1 MARSSTPTREHRPIT
16 VDGQDETTDV
26 QRLGDTKAVV
36 KWGLACRLCGRLDPV
51 LSGVPARRA
60 SGRSGRSGP
69 GHRAG
74 WLRQPPQEDGHALAG
89 GASRPWP
96 PPRAH
101 PAPGATARA
110 GVPRAPGLRRPV
122 PPPVVP
128 GRARA
133 RVGGGVPWGH
143 GSAPGWP
150 TGRASGAAARTSR
163 RGGLRSSQTRS
174 CRCRVPG
181 ETRPTPPAPASA

>member
-1 MARSSTPTREHRPIT
+1 MARSSTPTRERRPIT

-36 KWGLACRLCGRLDPV
+36 KWGLAFRLCGRLDPV

-60 SGRSGRSGP
+60 SVRSGLSGP

-74 WLRQPPQEDGHALAG
+74 WLRQPPKRIGM
-89 GASRPWP
+89 RW
-96 PPRAH
+96 
-101 PAPGATARA
+101 PGARL
-110 GVPRAPGLRRPV
+110 GHGLRLARLQRPGPLTALV
-122 PPPVVP
+122 SPVRQAFGAP
-128 GRARA
+128 FHPLWYRARP
-133 RVGGGVPWGH
+133 RQGGRGGVPWGH
-143 GSAPGWP
+143 GSAPGWA
-150 TGRASGAAARTSR
+150 TGRASGAAARTRR

-181 ETRPTPPAPASA
+181 ETRPTPPSPASA